1 MIISDSFVKS
11 QKARDNEFTT
21 NSGNHMVSIDSHMYI
36 KHRDPKLLR
45 LRQTLDIIHSV
56 QQIVEKKYEL

>member
-21 NSGNHMVSIDSHMYI
+21 NTGIPTQETSTSVDSSIPNVSTIERSCISSGTH
-36 KHRDPKLLR
+36 
-45 LRQTLDIIHSV
+45 
-56 QQIVEKKYEL
+56 